1 MLTESQL
8 EEVKASLFAG
18 KYNLLLGSGISLDS
32 FDRHGQPIMSAS
44 DLTNRLCSLKG
55 ARPGTTLARI

>member
-32 FDRHGQPIMSAS
+32 FDRHKKPVMGVSA
-44 DLTNRLCSLKG
+44 LTEKLCAIKG
-55 ARPGTTLARI
+55 AKPGTI